1 MKMAVPFTTRNPSAI
16 KKRETKMAIEFNRD
30 AYTKVFNDLDKF
42 RDYCR
47 FEGKVFDEKDLYKHD
62 APVWIAYNKHQG
74 WLRAKARNA
83 GTKFNNRRN

>member
-1 MKMAVPFTTRNPSAI
+1 
-16 KKRETKMAIEFNRD
+16 MAIEFNRD

-47 FEGKVFDEKDLYKHD
+47 FEGKVFNEADLYKKD
-62 APVWIAYNKHQG
+62 APVWIAYQKYQG

-83 GTKFNNRRN
+83 GRNFNNRRN